1 MTALSKWPTILWLC
15 KANEQK
21 IFGKEIEN
29 SSFSYLFEILH
40 MCCYGQPDTLTNIL
54 HIIDLTN
61 KKSAKKED
69 DDNFPDKKNNFA
81 R

>member
-1 MTALSKWPTILWLC
+1 MLFEKW
-15 KANEQK
+15 K
-21 IFGKEIEN
+21 N